1 MFLLS
6 TIKTNQHVI
15 VGDQE
20 NRENDWEAER

>member
-6 TIKTNQHVI
+6 TIQTNQHVI

-20 NRENDWEAER
+20 NRENDWDAER